1 MDTSVAHLGALKVAI
16 QPLTM
21 SPPKWLRAA
30 MGDLDDAQGATE
42 GNCLRVLTGTVA
54 AARPKERPALAPS

>member
-1 MDTSVAHLGALKVAI
+1 M
-16 QPLTM
+16 QPLM
-21 SPPKWLRAA
+21 RSRPKWLKAA

-54 AARPKERPALAPS
+54 AARPEERPALAPR